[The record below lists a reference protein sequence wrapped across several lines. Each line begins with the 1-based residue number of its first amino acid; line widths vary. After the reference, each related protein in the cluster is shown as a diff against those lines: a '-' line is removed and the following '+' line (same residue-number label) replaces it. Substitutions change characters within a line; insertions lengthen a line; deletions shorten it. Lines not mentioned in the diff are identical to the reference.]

1 MIRVLEIKENIY
13 EFQVLF
19 QVDDNTVTHNKI
31 DMIFSFVSS
40 PMATQR

>member
-13 EFQVLF
+13 EFRVLF
-19 QVDDNTVTHNKI
+19 DDNTVTHNKA
-31 DMIFSFVSS
+31 DMIYSFVSS